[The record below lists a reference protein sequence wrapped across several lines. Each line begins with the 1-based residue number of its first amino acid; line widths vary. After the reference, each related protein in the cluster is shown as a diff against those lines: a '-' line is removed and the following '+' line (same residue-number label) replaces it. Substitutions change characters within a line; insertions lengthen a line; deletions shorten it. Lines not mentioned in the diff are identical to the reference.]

1 MDTTKARILEAAGNV
16 FAQKGFEAGTVREIC
31 QLADVN
37 LAAINYHFGDK
48 RRLYLAA
55 VSHAYSSRQD
65 EMAWPSGPPER
76 RPKMRLRAW
85 VGAMMERL
93 LGEDRQPWHMQLM
106 MREVASP
113 DVACEAL
120 VKEYIR
126 PHFEYLA
133 AILKELLPRRS
144 VGRAAGAVGLQR
156 GRARFVLPL
165 CPADHAAA
173 AWAKQAYGDADSA
186 GAGRPCHGDD
196 AGGAGRADRPSARRG
211 VRAMSWVALKMLTG
225 NKRQIHRD
233 HPRRGLCRAADL
245 AAGLDLLRHDA
256 ADHQPDQGHRRRRHL
271 GHGSQ
276 RAVRRRRQTDFG
288 KRSVSRPRRRR
299 GRLGR
304 AAVQGTDSGP
314 HAGPANSSR

>member
-1 MDTTKARILEAAGNV
+1 MDSTKARILEAAGNV

-55 VSHAYSSRQD
+55 VSHAYSARQ
-65 EMAWPSGPPER
+65 EELALAEWPAGTRAED
-76 RPKMRLRAW
+76 RLRGW

-133 AILKELLPRRS
+133 AILKDLVPGDVSEERLALLAFS
-144 VGRAAGAVGLQR
+144 VVGQGLFY
-156 GRARFVLPL
+156 RFAQPIMRLL
-165 CPADHAAA
+165 LGE
-173 AWAKQAYGDADSA
+173 QAYGTLSPSVLADHVTA
-186 GAGRPCHGDD
+186 MMLA
-196 AGGAGRADRPSARRG
+196 AMG
-211 VRAMSWVALKMLTG
+211 VRGDV
-225 NKRQIHRD
+225 
-233 HPRRGLCRAADL
+233 RAEEL
-245 AAGLDLLRHDA
+245 
-256 ADHQPDQGHRRRRHL
+256 
-271 GHGSQ
+271 
-276 RAVRRRRQTDFG
+276 VR
-288 KRSVSRPRRRR
+288 
-299 GRLGR
+299 
-304 AAVQGTDSGP
+304 
-314 HAGPANSSR
+314 